1 MNVTSSHDKFFKE
14 IFSNKEEAVELLK
27 GSLPKELVKNI
38 DFSTL
43 KADNTSYINEE
54 LKENFSDLVYDCM
67 YRGKN
72 EIKISILIEH
82 KSFVPKYPHIQ
93 LLKYMLNIWETGIK
107 QKKKLIPVVPVIIYA
122 GKKRWKQREMKE
134 YFKGIDNHLEMFL
147 PTFQYLLTDLMKY
160 SDEEIRGIYNTLK
173 VQIALLAMK
182 KIFENIKNI
191 STFAL
196 IFSGI
201 DGIIRTEREEKFL
214 ETILL
219 YIFTNIDVDTE
230 NKIEQLANE
239 IQQQTKKGGK
249 IAMTIATRL
258 ERRGI
263 QKGIQ
268 EGILKGKKEDVLNL
282 YKKGNF
288 SFKMI
293 AELLNLDIEFVKD
306 ALKEKNLL
314 N

>member
-107 QKKKLIPVVPVIIYA
+107 QKKKLIPVVPVIDPSP
-122 GKKRWKQREMKE
+122 WPPQ
-134 YFKGIDNHLEMFL
+134 
-147 PTFQYLLTDLMKY
+147 
-160 SDEEIRGIYNTLK
+160 S
-173 VQIALLAMK
+173 IAP
-182 KIFENIKNI
+182 
-191 STFAL
+191 
-196 IFSGI
+196 
-201 DGIIRTEREEKFL
+201 
-214 ETILL
+214 
-219 YIFTNIDVDTE
+219 
-230 NKIEQLANE
+230 
-239 IQQQTKKGGK
+239 
-249 IAMTIATRL
+249 
-258 ERRGI
+258 
-263 QKGIQ
+263 
-268 EGILKGKKEDVLNL
+268 
-282 YKKGNF
+282 
-288 SFKMI
+288 
-293 AELLNLDIEFVKD
+293 
-306 ALKEKNLL
+306 
-314 N
+314 